1 MYYKTSNSLTETSKE
16 TAIKADSQR
25 KLEHSGSWNTAEA
38 GTQRKLEQRLKT
50 L

>member
-16 TAIKADSQR
+16 TAIKADSQ
-25 KLEHSGSWNTAEA
+25 
-38 GTQRKLEQRLKT
+38 QKLEQRLKS